1 MHKKQVG
8 SVGGALIQ
16 INGFS
21 WPVTYIASAN
31 IMGSVFSS
39 QALVLTSSTARRKC
53 RGVVFFLPAEAELL
67 RFFLSVDRLLH
78 HTS

>member
-39 QALVLTSSTARRKC
+39 QALVLTASTARRKC
-53 RGVVFFLPAEAELL
+53 RGIFFLPAEAELL

-78 HTS
+78 HRS

>member
-39 QALVLTSSTARRKC
+39 QAPVLTASKEYRKFVCLGRKYGKKKIFFSSC
-53 RGVVFFLPAEAELL
+53 
-67 RFFLSVDRLLH
+67 
-78 HTS
+78 